1 VPFCELIKTGRLM
14 ASDEVVAAFADAFP
28 LTPGHTLVVPRRHE
42 PNFLYLS
49 EREHAAMWRLV
60 GEVRAIIDRD
70 HRPQGYNLGVN
81 VGSVAGQTVDHA
93 HLHIIP
99 RYPDDVP
106 EPRGGI
112 RWIIP
117 TRARYW

>member
-1 VPFCELIKTGRLM
+1 M
-14 ASDEVVAAFADAFP
+14 
-28 LTPGHTLVVPRRHE
+28 
-42 PNFLYLS
+42 YLS
-49 EREHAAMWRLV
+49 EREHAAMRRLV

-99 RYPDDVP
+99 RYADDVP